1 MGAGCRFFKFF
12 FCVKNNFTIFFWF
25 FFNKSII
32 CFFFVKSISPI
43 FPNIYHAADKYSCA
57 GTNHGRL
64 LHHVEAR
71 TKNRSPA
78 SIFLYPRTNLKM
90 KCKKFVKYL
99 CMQYVYISTL
109 IKHYSFSKEKRSR

>member
-12 FCVKNNFTIFFWF
+12 FLCEKQFHYFFLV
-25 FFNKSII
+25 FFNKSVI

-109 IKHYSFSKEKRSR
+109 NKHYSFSKEKRSR